1 MAIDAWLNW
10 DAWIFLRQT
19 SWIFHQND
27 GKVTVTSI
35 LNERLAIAILEK

>member
-1 MAIDAWLNW
+1 MLGSTGMPGFSSDKLHSN
-10 DAWIFLRQT
+10 
-19 SWIFHQND
+19 HQND